1 MSPVDQQ
8 ARHAAV
14 AHFYTEHEGHLR
26 ALVAR
31 RVHGSVGVED
41 ACQDAWVILLA
52 HPEIDLDHHGL
63 RWLTTI
69 ATREAW
75 TQARRRR
82 ELPVGTLSRPSPDVD
97 ELAEPA
103 GPAGDPADLA
113 LRRDEHDRR
122 VADLQALKPREREAL
137 WLYGLGHSYHE
148 IAALTDSSYTAVNRR
163 ITEGRA
169 RLRELA
175 HRPGGE
181 TPAPEP

>member
-14 AHFYTEHEGHLR
+14 AHFYTEHGGQLR
-26 ALVAR
+26 AMVAR

-41 ACQDAWVILLA
+41 ACQNAWAILLA
-52 HPEIDLDHHGL
+52 HPEIDLDPHGL

-75 TQARRRR
+75 TQARRER
-82 ELPVGTLSRPSPDVD
+82 ELPAGTLSRPSPEVD

-113 LRRDEHDRR
+113 VGRDKHDRR
-122 VADLQALKPREREAL
+122 VRDLQALKPREREAL
-137 WLYGLGHSYHE
+137 WLYGLDHSYRE
-148 IAALTDSSYTAVNRR
+148 IAELTGSTLTAVNRR
-163 ITEGRA
+163 LAEGRA
-169 RLRELA
+169 RLRKLA
-175 HRPGGE
+175 HQRGGE
-181 TPAPEP
+181 